1 MAKSQET
8 AAAARVTDLLALA
21 ERMADESGEI
31 LRRYF
36 RKDLRF
42 DDKPDSTPVTAADRE
57 VEKLLRRRIGEA
69 YPDHG
74 IVGEEFG
81 SIRDDAETVW
91 VLDPLDGTGGF
102 VTGKPLF
109 GTLIGCVRKGLPVAG
124 IIDHPALHERWV
136 GGEGV
141 PTTFNGRRVRVRP
154 CVRISDAMLYAT
166 TPHMFVGADA
176 YAFDALCEAVKRP
189 QYGADC
195 YAYGLLASGYVD
207 LVVEAC
213 MKPCDYCALAP
224 VVEAAGGIMTD
235 WEGRPLDLKSDGRV
249 IAAGDERIHARA
261 LKILA
266 VGRDFGGLG

>member
-1 MAKSQET
+1 MAERQAT
-8 AAAARVTDLLALA
+8 VAAVRVPDLIALA

-36 RKDLRF
+36 RQDLRF

-57 VEKLLRRRIGEA
+57 VEKLLRRMIEA
-69 YPDHG
+69 AHPDHG

-81 SIRDDAETVW
+81 SVREDAETVW

-102 VTGKPLF
+102 ITDKPLF
-109 GTLIGCVRKGLPVAG
+109 GTLIGCVHKGLPIAG
-124 IIDHPALHERWV
+124 VIDHPALRERWI

-141 PTTFNGRRVRVRP
+141 PTTFNGKRVRVRP
-154 CVRISDAMLYAT
+154 CARISDAMLYAT

-207 LVVEAC
+207 LVVEAS

-224 VVEAAGGIMTD
+224 VVEAAGGVMTD
-235 WEGRPLDLKSDGRV
+235 WEGRPLGLKSDGRV